1 MDITLENIYN
11 FLEENKTQ
19 LNYFRRED
27 VVTDCGT
34 SKFSSLVHD
43 KQKDV
48 HNIPQNVL
56 DFLLKTFNIEEK
68 DYHFIQIQKYEIGE
82 YILPHIDCY
91 PNFGLLSLST
101 SSLDGLVLENNE
113 NIFEFIPDVTGRFTR
128 VPGYKWHWVNPVRE
142 KTRYTAVYGMNPIK
156 DYDNL
161 LNQ

>member
-1 MDITLENIYN
+1 MEITLENIYSV
-11 FLEENKTQ
+11 LEENKAS
-19 LNYFRRED
+19 LNFVKRDD
-27 VVTDCGT
+27 VVVECGT
-34 SKFSSLVHD
+34 SRFCSLIHD
-43 KQKDV
+43 RKKGVDD
-48 HNIPQNVL
+48 IPQNIL

-101 SSLDGLVLENNE
+101 SLLDGLVLENTDGV
-113 NIFEFIPDVTGRFTR
+113 FEFIPDVTGKFTR
-128 VPGYKWHWVNPVRE
+128 IPGYRWHWVNPVRE